1 MLYLASELLAFF
13 KKAILTILVSP
24 PSDVV
29 LYYFYFVFFS
39 DGLDYKFCILQS
51 NIAVNFNG
59 GKPDVQRL
67 KNSYLSEKRL
77 HAITSPKA
85 CVPLLCIFS
94 SRRWVGQWDT
104 PGHAQLVRCSHTVL
118 PCPCTLCC
126 EGFHPSRNALPIMRV
141 RGQSAAAPGGRDLP
155 GTLSHWLCPYI

>member
-29 LYYFYFVFFS
+29 LYYFYFIFFS

-94 SRRWVGQWDT
+94 SRRWVGQ
-104 PGHAQLVRCSHTVL
+104 
-118 PCPCTLCC
+118 
-126 EGFHPSRNALPIMRV
+126 
-141 RGQSAAAPGGRDLP
+141 
-155 GTLSHWLCPYI
+155 